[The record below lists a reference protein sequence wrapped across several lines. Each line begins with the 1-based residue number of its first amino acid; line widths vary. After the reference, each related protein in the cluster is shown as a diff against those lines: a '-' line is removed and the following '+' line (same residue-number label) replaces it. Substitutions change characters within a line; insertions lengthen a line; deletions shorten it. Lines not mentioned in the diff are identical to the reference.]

1 MTKPKTSFWIISVIA
16 LLWNL
21 MGVNQYLLMAFK
33 SDSVRS
39 GLTPERLALLDA
51 TPAWSTAAFA
61 IAVFAATIGC
71 IALLIRKKI
80 AYTFFV
86 ISFISI
92 IVQNIDA
99 FMRFEIAEFNS
110 FELVM
115 TIMIPI
121 IGLFLIWYSKNA
133 IKKGWLK

>member
-1 MTKPKTSFWIISVIA
+1 MTKPKTSFWIISVVA

-51 TPAWSTAAFA
+51 TPSWSTAAFA

-80 AYTFFV
+80 AYSFFV
-86 ISFISI
+86 ISFLGI

-99 FMRFEIAEFNS
+99 FMRFKIREFNS

-115 TIMIPI
+115 TIMIPV

-133 IKKGWLK
+133 IKKEWLK

>member
-115 TIMIPI
+115 TIMIPV

>member
-80 AYTFFV
+80 AYNFFV
-86 ISFISI
+86 ISFVGI

-115 TIMIPI
+115 TIMIPV